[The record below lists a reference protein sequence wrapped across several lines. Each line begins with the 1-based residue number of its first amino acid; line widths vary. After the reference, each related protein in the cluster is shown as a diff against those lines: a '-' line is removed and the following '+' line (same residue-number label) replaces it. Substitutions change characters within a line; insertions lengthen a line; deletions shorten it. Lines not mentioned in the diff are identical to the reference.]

1 MVVEMEASLMYE
13 MLYTKASVVYT
24 MGGYFLRLIAPMA
37 TSTAII
43 LFCQYPKNNVE
54 LPDLV
59 VTYIVLGASLVLDV
73 IWLVTALSSTW
84 TYAFLSTRSG
94 SWLHHKILCGG
105 WWCCFRRFAMR
116 LHPCRLLGKDPRG
129 YKMWSGTIGRFNL
142 LQECTRT
149 PGLTERLCRWLLAIT
164 NLGLLEDA
172 SKEYRIWKCL
182 SQLPQDVKALVFEQ
196 IRQRLSGP
204 DTAYLL
210 HEGHPAGRS
219 GAKRR

>member
-1 MVVEMEASLMYE
+1 
-13 MLYTKASVVYT
+13 ML
-24 MGGYFLRLIAPMA
+24 
-37 TSTAII
+37 
-43 LFCQYPKNNVE
+43 
-54 LPDLV
+54 
-59 VTYIVLGASLVLDV
+59 
-73 IWLVTALSSTW
+73 
-84 TYAFLSTRSG
+84 
-94 SWLHHKILCGG
+94 
-105 WWCCFRRFAMR
+105 
-116 LHPCRLLGKDPRG
+116 LHPCRLLGKDPSR
-129 YKMWSGTIGRFNL
+129 YKMWSNTIGRFNL

-182 SQLPQDVKALVFEQ
+182 SQLPQDVKAFVFEQ